1 MKGRYNNRLTKEI
14 QRFIK
19 SYFKI
24 LYSTKL
30 EILKEIAGFLNI
42 YRLLELNQDQRSNLI
57 RPVTPSAKEQ
67 DVKLT
72 HKNQ

>member
-1 MKGRYNNRLTKEI
+1 MYLKN
-14 QRFIK
+14 
-19 SYFKI
+19 